1 MAIVTVPDR
10 PKVLLLDDDPGML
23 GKLETMLDQW
33 GFRTVTA
40 SEADKAFDILVHDD
54 EIRVA
59 VVDYMLQGMNGFEL
73 CRKIRSKLHSSTLHI
88 LILTAKSGK
97 AQIVEGL
104 GAGADDFLSKPFHP
118 DELRARIL
126 AGARAAKVQA
136 ELRRQL
142 AQYETALRLL
152 GQALQFVPRC
162 ESCKKIRDLDGNWHK
177 LKVSISFGEEDVNR
191 HHFTCPECESL
202 KSAPAAMPEAG
213 AQPAAPTPGAS
224 PAPKLA

>member
-1 MAIVTVPDR
+1 MAIITVPDR

-23 GKLETMLDQW
+23 GKLEAMLDQW

-40 SEADKAFDILVHDD
+40 SDADKAFDILVHDE
-54 EIRVA
+54 EINVA

-118 DELRARIL
+118 DELRSRLL
-126 AGARAAKVQA
+126 AGARSAKVQA

-142 AQYETALRLL
+142 GQFETALRLL

-162 ESCKKIRDLDGNWHK
+162 ESCRKVRDLDGNWHK
-177 LKVSISFGEEDVNR
+177 LKVSINFGEEDAKR
-191 HHFTCPECESL
+191 HHFLCPECEV
-202 KSAPAAMPEAG
+202 KG
-213 AQPAAPTPGAS
+213 AQPTSPEPASSPAATPPPQAE
-224 PAPKLA
+224 APKLV